1 MNPSVYVLGAD
12 FGRYTDTF
20 EKEGYI
26 KMTRGNFS
34 KNVQVKNLLC
44 SSEII

>member
-1 MNPSVYVLGAD
+1 MNPSVFVPRAD
-12 FGRYTDTF
+12 FGRYTVTF
-20 EKEGYI
+20 ENEGHI

-34 KNVQVKNLLC
+34 KNGQVKNLLC